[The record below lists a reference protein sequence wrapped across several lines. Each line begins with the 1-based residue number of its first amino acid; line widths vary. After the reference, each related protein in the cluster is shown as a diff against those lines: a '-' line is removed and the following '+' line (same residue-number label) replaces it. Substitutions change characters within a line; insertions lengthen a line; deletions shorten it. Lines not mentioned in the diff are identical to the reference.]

1 MQLAVIIYHT
11 HTQHPPHMHPTPPPH
26 THTTPP
32 PHTQRQNWKMAT
44 DGKSRIPKF
53 SFGFRRTKVQ
63 DEPSAPSPDPPS
75 IIRSATPTN
84 PPASRSAESSPK
96 VSRSKSLR
104 LPRPT
109 KYGLKSHSQS
119 SITESNQNGYN
130 GDNDLVP
137 DVKSVKL
144 NISRNSLS
152 PRGRSL
158 TVSGHMSSSSN
169 QSSRSNSPSV
179 SVSTG
184 AGTEKRKLVPK
195 SEAVQSSSQAD
206 EVSAR
211 CVSSYCLISISR

>member
-1 MQLAVIIYHT
+1 MMSLSHA
-11 HTQHPPHMHPTPPPH
+11 HTQRHPSTHPH
-26 THTTPP
+26 THT
-32 PHTQRQNWKMAT
+32 HTEAKLKKMAT

-53 SFGFRRTKVQ
+53 SFGFRRTTKVQ
-63 DEPSAPSPDPPS
+63 DEPSAPLTLEPPS
-75 IIRSATPTN
+75 IVRSATPTN

-119 SITESNQNGYN
+119 SIPEPNQNRYN

-179 SVSTG
+179 STASG
-184 AGTEKRKLVPK
+184 GSEKRRLVPK
-195 SEAVQSSSQAD
+195 SDGVQSLSQAD
-206 EVSAR
+206 EVSVA
-211 CVSSYCLISISR
+211 VDWVK